1 MRVLSILSIPHP
13 KGRSWSTKP
22 TRERSRKLI
31 HEDVSYAAL
40 RVLSKFYAKWASRS
54 IIVPAEFCRGALNRV
69 SATGATARRQVW
81 RPASSGPQPRF
92 RTGRQAGTRDRF
104 PGCDRLIG
112 LKKQQVPGMIKSSH
126 AKRNDC

>member
-1 MRVLSILSIPHP
+1 MRVLSILGVPHP
-13 KGRSWSTKP
+13 KRRSWSTKP
-22 TRERSRKLI
+22 TQEGSRKLI

-40 RVLSKFYAKWASRS
+40 RVLGKFYAKWASRS

-69 SATGATARRQVW
+69 PTDRGHS
-81 RPASSGPQPRF
+81 PAGRWAAGLERPQPRF

-112 LKKQQVPGMIKSSH
+112 LKKQQVPGMI
-126 AKRNDC
+126 